1 MLLGCYTKLYIKI
14 INSNIISN
22 IHEEDFY
29 DYIFLTITYLF
40 LTSINLIIP
49 FQKRLQG
56 FLKCMLSL
64 SGLLDCKKQPIHHY
78 EG

>member
-1 MLLGCYTKLYIKI
+1 MLLACYTKLYIKI

-40 LTSINLIIP
+40 LTSINLIIL
-49 FQKRLQG
+49 FRK
-56 FLKCMLSL
+56 
-64 SGLLDCKKQPIHHY
+64 
-78 EG
+78 